1 MALKGKLRDFSLT
14 QLLNLVH
21 LARKTGALSIDASKG
36 AAELFFHEGKLIYAS
51 VAGRSNRLADLL
63 MQAGKLTKKQ
73 ADDLVAMQRTWDD
86 RQIGILLINAGQVS
100 RQDILQALR
109 QNMLDTVNMIFDW
122 QDGTFVFDQKL
133 TPPKGR
139 ITIPISLENM
149 VLEGTRRTQQAV
161 AQINELPSLDVVLK
175 FTATRGRNLRNINL
189 SVDEWRVISF
199 INPRN
204 SVATIAKH
212 NQMNEHQIREIV
224 SKLIREDLVEIDES
238 RSPTV
243 STSTSRTSPQPKRPS
258 KVGVAQSPSAKA
270 KPKFSEPKVEKGI
283 ISRLIARI
291 RGL

>member
-63 MQAGKLTKKQ
+63 MQADKLTKKQ

-109 QNMLDTVNMIFDW
+109 QNMLDTVNMVFDW

-204 SVATIAKH
+204 TVATIAKH
-212 NQMNEHQIREIV
+212 NQMSEHQIREIV

-238 RSPTV
+238 RSPIPI
-243 STSTSRTSPQPKRPS
+243 STQPPQPPKDDVSVVGIPRGKR
-258 KVGVAQSPSAKA
+258 A

>member
-63 MQAGKLTKKQ
+63 MQADKLTKKQ

-109 QNMLDTVNMIFDW
+109 QNMLDTVNMVFDW

-133 TPPKGR
+133 TSPKGR

-204 SVATIAKH
+204 TVATIAKH

-238 RSPTV
+238 RSPIPI
-243 STSTSRTSPQPKRPS
+243 STPPPPPADDVRVVGKGRGKR
-258 KVGVAQSPSAKA
+258 A
-270 KPKFSEPKVEKGI
+270 KPKFSEPKVEKNI

>member
-1 MALKGKLRDFSLT
+1 MALKGKLRDFGLT

-21 LARKTGALSIDASKG
+21 LARKTGALSINASKG
-36 AAELFFHEGKLIYAS
+36 AAELFFHEGKLTYAS
-51 VAGRSNRLADLL
+51 MAGRSNRLADLL
-63 MQAGKLTKKQ
+63 MQANKLTRKQ

-109 QNMLDTVNMIFDW
+109 QNMLDTVDMVFDW
-122 QDGTFVFDQKL
+122 QDGSFVFDQKL
-133 TPPKGR
+133 TPPRGR

-149 VLEGTRRTQQAV
+149 VLEGTRRTQQV
-161 AQINELPSLDVVLK
+161 ADQINELPSLEVVLK

-204 SVATIAKH
+204 NVATIAKH
-212 NQMNEHQIREIV
+212 NQMSEHQIRKIV
-224 SKLIREDLVEIDES
+224 SKLIREDLVEIDEA
-238 RSPTV
+238 RSPPGSITKKPTPTPIERQV
-243 STSTSRTSPQPKRPS
+243 PQPP
-258 KVGVAQSPSAKA
+258 AKA
-270 KPKFSEPKVEKGI
+270 KPKFSEPKVEKNI